1 MMNDFYEKLKKFTEA
16 SDDLSET
23 EKAVVLF
30 RVALENNASE
40 VGLESSMYLMLKL
53 MTATIGVMAGEEE
66 SFEQI
71 LPDLDENEMT
81 RH

>member
-1 MMNDFYEKLKKFTEA
+1 MNDFYEKLKSFTEA

-40 VGLESSMYLMLKL
+40 VGLVSSMYLMSKL
-53 MTATIGVMAGEEE
+53 MTATLGIMADEED
-66 SFEQI
+66 SFEKNF
-71 LPDLDENEMT
+71 PDLDENEMT